1 MHNIS
6 VLLFIIESC
15 INNNEKEETQTPS
28 QGHTTA
34 KIESAG
40 DGHYLYLQTQFG
52 EDRWTQFWVLKK
64 C

>member
-34 KIESAG
+34 KI
-40 DGHYLYLQTQFG
+40 
-52 EDRWTQFWVLKK
+52 
-64 C
+64 